1 MLINE
6 WCEKNNITVEELE
19 DNVFICD
26 DKKYLLIEEKKING
40 EDLIFDKDFKLLLS
54 DKEIL
59 ISETV
64 DYLLYEF
71 GENYYYSSKEEVQM
85 IPFKYVGK
93 YISQEKDFSFLGIHG
108 KYDLCN
114 GSRSYSDWCKKAK
127 FLGITSLGICE
138 TNTLA
143 GTFSFQL
150 TCKEFGIKPIFGE
163 TVDLKEGS
171 NIKLYVKNENGWK
184 NLLLINSQIN
194 VFGENKNVSINYVLE
209 HSDGLVCVINA
220 DTYNIDEKFVDKIKD
235 VFGEDLYFQFDPVE
249 WGSDERDKKYLVYL
263 KTYLEKIDIKPVL
276 ICDAYYLEKED
287 AHIRSILNKIGGIKF
302 QYQSLDQYF
311 KPIEDIINQVSSL
324 FKEDDKRKDVI
335 INDGLYNINEIVEKC
350 NFEINTKKL
359 FLPEYEMSDFEKKIY
374 DDNEDLLYNLVFDA
388 LDEKGINDQQ
398 YIDRAEEELRVIKK
412 GNIINYFLILWDI
425 ITWCKQNEIIVGL
438 GRGSAAGS
446 LVAYCLGI
454 TNLDPIKYKL
464 LFERFINEARLL
476 GELPDIDTDFES
488 SRRDDVINYI
498 EQKYGKSLFCLV
510 GTYGNAKLKNA
521 IKALQREK
529 GSNFKKDN
537 YITSIIGDGDIDE
550 QNIIELFELA
560 SQLSKEDKNDL
571 KEYLNENFD
580 TINNLPLI
588 LNQPITQSIHAC
600 ATIIL
605 PKSINSIYEAI
616 PVKIMDGKIVSEWE
630 GKQLE
635 KAGFLKE
642 DILGLTQLDKFSDI
656 IKLIKINKNIDIKLE
671 DIPLDDKDVFDYFG
685 KGYTEDV
692 FQFGLGLK
700 GYSIELKPDTV
711 EDLIASNALYRPGA
725 MESNAHIDYIKI
737 KHGFLEPKY
746 DMFLRDVTEDT
757 FGLYIYQEQ
766 VMKAFQIITESSLS
780 EADSF
785 RKIIT
790 KTKAG
795 KITDDV
801 KKYQDLFISSY
812 IKKGNT
818 QENSE
823 EVWNKLVAFA
833 GYGFNRSHAACYGV
847 TAYHCQWFKYHYP
860 LEFWTVSLKHSKKEK
875 IVDRL
880 SEINKTKNV
889 KIYSPDIN
897 KSGVDFITDTKTNGI
912 YWSLLDINQ
921 LGDVAVS
928 KIINERDKNGEFFSF
943 DEFLSRVKLSKT
955 IVTNLILSG
964 AFDEIE
970 DIDSPKQRKKLI
982 NRFYEKQKLQLDE
995 IYKSTVSNYDHFWE
1009 KMCRDVCKFSF
1020 INYYDIFNLSTFT
1033 NYKQFITSDDLIL
1046 DSNLDEECVAIG
1058 LVQTFSEGKTK
1069 NGPYCKIVIDNNY
1082 DTIKITVWPET
1093 YSRYKDELKNCVGK
1107 IICLNGLIKKG
1118 WKSEKNEV
1126 KTFNESEIQIF

>member
-1 MLINE
+1 MLLND
-6 WCEKNNITVEELE
+6 WCQENKITVDELE
-19 DNVFICD
+19 DNIFICD
-26 DKKYLLIEEKKING
+26 EKKFLLIEEKQIG
-40 EDLIFDKDFKLLLS
+40 IDELIFDKDFKLILS
-54 DKEIL
+54 KKEIDL
-59 ISETV
+59 ASSV
-64 DYLLYEF
+64 DYFLYEF
-71 GENYYYSSKEEVQM
+71 GDSFYYSSKEETQM
-85 IPFKYVGK
+85 IPFKYVGQYNSDK
-93 YISQEKDFSFLGIHG
+93 KDFAFLGIHG

-114 GSRSYSDWCKKAK
+114 GSRSYADWCKKAK
-127 FLGITSLGICE
+127 FLGITTLGICE

-143 GTFSFQL
+143 GTFSFQS
-150 TCKEFGIKPIFGE
+150 TCKEFGIKSIIGE
-163 TVDLKEGS
+163 TVELKEG
-171 NIKLYVKNENGWK
+171 NTLKLYAKNDIGWK
-184 NLLLINSQIN
+184 NILLINSQIN
-194 VFGENKNVSINYVLE
+194 VFNEDRNVSLEYVLDNSE
-209 HSDGLVCVINA
+209 GVICVINS
-220 DTYNIDEKFVDKIKD
+220 DIYTNLKKSLKD
-235 VFGEDLYFQFDPVE
+235 LKQVFGDDLYFQFDPVE
-249 WGSDERDKKYLVYL
+249 WGNDERDIKYLNGL
-263 KTYLEKIDIKPVL
+263 KSYIENNDIKPVL

-287 AHIRSILNKIGGIKF
+287 AHIRSILNKIGGVKF

-311 KPIEDIINQVSSL
+311 KPLEDIIDQTSSL
-324 FKEDDKRKDVI
+324 FNDNDERKDAVI
-335 INDGLYNINEIVEKC
+335 YNSLEFLKELIEKC
-350 NFEINTKKL
+350 SFEINTKKL
-359 FLPEYEMSDFEKKIY
+359 FLPEYEMSDYEKGIY

-388 LDEKGINDQQ
+388 LDEKGINNQQ

-412 GNIINYFLILWDI
+412 GNIGNYFLILWDI
-425 ITWCKQNEIIVGL
+425 IKWCRENDVLVGL

-488 SRRDDVINYI
+488 SRRDDVLNYI
-498 EQKYGKSLFCLV
+498 EQKYGKDLFCLV

-537 YITSIIGDGDIDE
+537 YITSIIGDGEIDE

-560 SQLSKEDKNDL
+560 SQLSREDKNDL
-571 KEYLNENFD
+571 KDYLNENFD

-605 PKSINSIYEAI
+605 PKSVGSIYETI
-616 PVKIMDGKIVSEWE
+616 PVKTMNGKIVSEWE

-635 KAGFLKE
+635 KSGFLKE

-656 IKLIKINKNIDIKLE
+656 IKLIKKNKNIDIKLE
-671 DIPLDDKDVFDYFG
+671 DIPLDDENVYEYFG
-685 KGYTEDV
+685 KGFTEDV

-700 GYSIELKPDTV
+700 SYSIELKPDKI

-725 MESNAHIDYIKI
+725 MESNAHMDYVKI
-737 KHGFLEPKY
+737 KHGYLEPKY
-746 DMFLRDVTEDT
+746 DMFLKEVTEDT

-801 KKYQDLFISSY
+801 KKYQDLFVSSY
-812 IKKGNT
+812 VKKGNT
-818 QENSE
+818 EENSH

-833 GYGFNRSHAACYGV
+833 GYGFNRSHAAAYGV

-860 LEFWTVSLKHSKKEK
+860 LEFWTISLKHSNKDK

-880 SEINKTKNV
+880 SEINKIKNV
-889 KIYSPDIN
+889 KIYPPDIN
-897 KSGVDFITDTKTNGI
+897 KSGVDFITDEKTNGI

-928 KIINERDKNGEFFSF
+928 KIINERNANGAFFSL
-943 DEFLSRVKLSKT
+943 DEFLSRVKVSKT

-970 DIDSPKQRKKLI
+970 DIASPMQRKQLI
-982 NRFYEKQKLQLDE
+982 VKFYEKQKLSLDE
-995 IYKSTVSNYDHFWE
+995 DYKSSVSIYNHFWE
-1009 KMCRDVCKFSF
+1009 KKCRDVCKFSF
-1020 INYYDIFNLSTFT
+1020 INYYDVFNLSIFT
-1033 NYKQFITSDDLIL
+1033 TYKNFVTSNDLIL
-1046 DSNLDEECVAIG
+1046 DSNLDEECVVLG
-1058 LVQTFSEGKTK
+1058 LIQTFTESKSK
-1069 NGPYCKIVIDNNY
+1069 NGLYCKMIIDNNY
-1082 DTIKITVWPET
+1082 DIIKVTVWPET
-1093 YSRYKDELKNCVGK
+1093 YNKYRDELKNSVGK
-1107 IICLNGLIKKG
+1107 IVCLNGLIKKG
-1118 WKSEKNEV
+1118 WRSETNEV
-1126 KTFNESEIQIF
+1126 KTFNESEIQIL